1 MLGLLFCETVFSR
14 LLILL
19 YCLLPPLQFYT
30 EFSYVI
36 KIIAN
41 YNISPLFHRGKIV
54 AGINFVGLLLTPYS
68 LLFILGVL
76 FFISKCKQQLILSNK
91 ISAKQQTIKT
101 SDKISWVG
109 YIILS
114 LMTPGSQSRL
124 EKKRNDLGH
133 KNAKRSASAS
143 QPTEGEDGS
152 RRN

>member
-1 MLGLLFCETVFSR
+1 M
-14 LLILL
+14 
-19 YCLLPPLQFYT
+19 
-30 EFSYVI
+30 
-36 KIIAN
+36 
-41 YNISPLFHRGKIV
+41 